1 MKRDMEAHEAMDS
14 EKIRICS
21 MRRRKSICVLWAI
34 ALVLA
39 SWPEFLPPIVW
50 ADPSNGQH
58 LSGLEEGEVTGVS
71 SGTLDVQGRTYSLH
85 PKMTLKDDGGKP
97 MEWGQLRPGLIVQY
111 QLKEGA
117 LYKII
122 VIVPR

>member
-1 MKRDMEAHEAMDS
+1 M
-14 EKIRICS
+14 
-21 MRRRKSICVLWAI
+21 LWAI

-39 SWPEFLPPIVW
+39 SGPEFLSPIVW
-50 ADPSNGQH
+50 AEPVNGQH
-58 LSGLEEGEVTGVS
+58 LSGLEEGEVTGVG